1 MEVLLMELFYLAN
14 MRFPNEK
21 AHGKQVREMCNA
33 FTEVASVTL
42 VVPTRKTDGDERS
55 FGLDARV
62 AVVRIPTPNF
72 VSYGRLGFLIT
83 SMWFAVASGLYV
95 KSRGRRA
102 SVITREYTCAFVTA
116 FFKIPTLWESHRGE
130 WNSIIASSLRLGARI
145 ICISNGLKNFYL
157 EKGVSVGQVLVAP
170 DGVDLARYTNLPSR
184 SEARRRLQLP
194 EDAFIALYNGHLHTW
209 KGAGTL
215 AEAAKYLPES
225 FQLHFMGGT
234 DEDIKAFTETFGSDP
249 RIHIVGR
256 KPDDVRPIY
265 LRAATVTVLPNTG
278 DDEISVHYTSPLKL
292 FGYMAAG
299 TAILASDLPSI
310 REVLSNE
317 TAYFAE
323 AGNPQS
329 FATQLMHIAKDAVE
343 AERRGNIVKQQSE
356 RYSWVERARAICD
369 FYQADQ
375 KSA

>member
-1 MEVLLMELFYLAN
+1 

-33 FTEVASVTL
+33 LAEVASVTL
-42 VVPTRKTDGDERS
+42 VIPTRKTEGDERS
-55 FGLDARV
+55 FGLSPRV
-62 AVVRIPTPNF
+62 RVVRIPTPNF
-72 VSYGRLGFLIT
+72 VRHGRFGFLIT
-83 SMWFAVASGLYV
+83 SVWFAVAAGLYA

-102 SVITREYTCAFVTA
+102 SVMTREYMCAHVTA
-116 FFKIPTLWESHRGE
+116 FFNIPTLWESHRGE
-130 WNSIIASSLRLGARI
+130 WNSVIASSLRLGARI

-157 EKGVSVGQVLVAP
+157 EKGVSAAQILVAP
-170 DGVDLARYTNLPSR
+170 DGVDLERYKNLPNR
-184 SEARRRLQLP
+184 SEARRRLELP
-194 EDAFIALYNGHLHTW
+194 QDAFIALYNGHLHTW

-234 DEDIKAFTETFGSDP
+234 DEDITAFTEKFGSDSH
-249 RIHIVGR
+249 IHIVGR
-256 KPDDVRPIY
+256 KPDEVRPIY

-278 DDEISVHYTSPLKL
+278 DDEISVRFTSPLKL

-329 FATQLMHIAKDAVE
+329 FATQLMLIAKDATE
-343 AERRGNIVKQQSE
+343 AERRGNIVREQAQV
-356 RYSWVERARAICD
+356 YGWIERAKAICD
-369 FYQADQ
+369 FYQPEQIA
-375 KSA
+375 S